1 MPAGTCLPVYR
12 PVIIPFDVFL
22 YLFEFRMMPHSANT
36 LYPQFGQIVAHS
48 QQLILVQHQIR
59 RIYLDI
65 QRLPTSITPGNQSD
79 PTGYKHPDPPERV
92 NTPLRRAETITN
104 RFPFI
109 CLKLYPE
116 IDIPLLEDKRNLV
129 DNLQRDGTRIT
140 IFHTDSHFVFIAIG
154 ETVGTVTFCL
164 NRVGTIE

>member
-116 IDIPLLEDKRNLV
+116 IDIQLLEDKRNLV
-129 DNLQRDGTRIT
+129 DNI
-140 IFHTDSHFVFIAIG
+140 
-154 ETVGTVTFCL
+154 
-164 NRVGTIE
+164 

>member
-116 IDIPLLEDKRNLV
+116 IDIPLFFMFLLVASRLYAPLEGALQNLAAV
-129 DNLQRDGTRIT
+129 ISTKQT
-140 IFHTDSHFVFIAIG
+140 
-154 ETVGTVTFCL
+154 
-164 NRVGTIE
+164 